1 MVRGAA
7 AMEYMGLGAFLAL
20 WRYFF
25 DIDWDF
31 RVKRRKRRKNRG

>member
-1 MVRGAA
+1 
-7 AMEYMGLGAFLAL
+7 MEYMGLGLLLAV

-31 RVKRRKRRKNRG
+31 RVKRRRRKHRP